1 MNAALEKVLYHLTQK
16 SNLTDIS
23 VDDLSH
29 LAKNYPFF
37 APAQLAL
44 AVKLKQ
50 DNDFE
55 SQTQLQKTALY
66 FSNLNW
72 LQYQLMNGEAKNF
85 RPSEINTSS
94 SATGSPAAPA
104 TAEEIKP
111 EPVREE
117 NKISE
122 EYKAFVPNIQ
132 ETADVADDK
141 QEKVVEA
148 HKTFAPPI
156 NEIIAADDEQ
166 EKTDEKNIAPVQRT
180 EIIEPPGSIDLK
192 IPSNNKTIRQPDT
205 LPPSFSGNFAKNI
218 FDPAV
223 NQMDKYSSLLSAQ
236 LSDFKKPVAENAKL
250 DFEMEPYYTIDYF
263 ASQGI
268 KVDLTKQPHDK
279 LTKQLLS
286 FTDWLKKMKTVSP
299 NPQDLGTDPELEK
312 AIQGIAQTS
321 NEAKEIATE
330 TMAEVFV
337 KQGKIDK
344 AVQLYIK
351 LSFLD
356 PEKSSYF
363 AAKIQQLK
371 GM

>member
-1 MNAALEKVLYHLTQK
+1 MNAALEKALYHLTQK
-16 SNLTDIS
+16 SNLSDIS
-23 VDDLSH
+23 VDELSH
-29 LAKNYPFF
+29 LVIQYPYF

-44 AVKLKQ
+44 AAKLKA
-50 DNDFE
+50 DN
-55 SQTQLQKTALY
+55 SYQASAQLQKTAVY
-66 FSNLNW
+66 FANPNW
-72 LQYQLMNGEAKNF
+72 LQYQLMNGEAKNL
-85 RPSEINTSS
+85 RIGEAASTNNTSPVS
-94 SATGSPAAPA
+94 NEPEVVIPIVEEKAAEPLL
-104 TAEEIKP
+104 EIDS
-111 EPVREE
+111 
-117 NKISE
+117 NIE
-122 EYKAFVPNIQ
+122 EYKAFIPHMQEMPTVESVKEMLHNIEEKKEEIVVPAPIQ
-132 ETADVADDK
+132 EIPV
-141 QEKVVEA
+141 EKPA
-148 HKTFAPPI
+148 RSF
-156 NEIIAADDEQ
+156 
-166 EKTDEKNIAPVQRT
+166 
-180 EIIEPPGSIDLK
+180 DLE
-192 IPSNNKTIRQPDT
+192 
-205 LPPSFSGNFAKNI
+205 PPSFTGTVQQNDPLPPTFPGNFEKNI
-218 FDPAV
+218 FDPAE
-223 NQMDKYSSLLSAQ
+223 NQMEKYASLLSNQ
-236 LSDFKKPVAENAKL
+236 VSNFKKPVEANAKL

-268 KVDLTKQPHDK
+268 KADLTQFPQDK
-279 LTKQLLS
+279 LTKQLLK
-286 FTDWLKKMKTVSP
+286 FTDWLKQMKTVSP

>member
-85 RPSEINTSS
+85 RPSEISTPS
-94 SATGSPAAPA
+94 SATVPPAAPA
-104 TAEEIKP
+104 VAEEIKP
-111 EPVREE
+111 DPVQEE
-117 NKISE
+117 NIVSE

-132 ETADVADDK
+132 ETPAAVA
-141 QEKVVEA
+141 EEN
-148 HKTFAPPI
+148 KTFEAPKAFASPI
-156 NEIIAADDEQ
+156 NETNVPADEW
-166 EKTDEKNIAPVQRT
+166 KKNIISVQRT
-180 EIIEPPGSIDLK
+180 EVIEPPRSIDLK
-192 IPSNNKTIRQPDT
+192 IPSNNKTIQQPDP
-205 LPPSFSGNFAKNI
+205 LPPTFSGNFAKNV
-218 FDPAV
+218 FDPAA

-236 LSDFKKPVAENAKL
+236 LSDFKKPVEENAKL

-268 KVDLTKQPHDK
+268 KVDLTKQPQDK
-279 LTKQLLS
+279 LTKQLLT

>member
-1 MNAALEKVLYHLTQK
+1 MNAALEKTLFHLTQK
-16 SNLTDIS
+16 SNLSDIS
-23 VDDLSH
+23 VEELSH
-29 LAKNYPFF
+29 LVHQYPYF

-50 DNDFE
+50 DNSFQ
-55 SQTQLQKTALY
+55 SQQQLQKTAIY
-66 FSNLNW
+66 IPNTNW
-72 LQYQLMNGEAKNF
+72 LQYQLMNGEAKKF
-85 RPSEINTSS
+85 SIDTV
-94 SATGSPAAPA
+94 SAENANERSLQQ
-104 TAEEIKP
+104 P
-111 EPVREE
+111 EPIVD
-117 NKISE
+117 
-122 EYKAFVPNIQ
+122 EYKAFTPHVQQIPSLESVI
-132 ETADVADDK
+132 ETMHGIDDK
-141 QEKVVEA
+141 QNKKIEQIIQPQPL
-148 HKTFAPPI
+148 PPQ
-156 NEIIAADDEQ
+156 D
-166 EKTDEKNIAPVQRT
+166 P
-180 EIIEPPGSIDLK
+180 EPLARSIDL
-192 IPSNNKTIRQPDT
+192 
-205 LPPSFSGNFAKNI
+205 PSFSSTDFQEKPLPPTYSGS
-218 FDPAV
+218 FDNLILDAY
-223 NQMDKYSSLLSAQ
+223 DKQSEKYASILSEQ
-236 LSDFKKPVAENAKL
+236 LSDFKKPLDENAKL

-268 KVDLTKQPHDK
+268 KVDLTQQPQDK
-279 LTKQLLS
+279 LTKQLLK

>member
-50 DNDFE
+50 NNDFE

-66 FSNLNW
+66 FPNINW

-85 RPSEINTSS
+85 KPNEINTSS
-94 SATGSPAAPA
+94 IATEVPAASA
-104 TAEEIKP
+104 NVEETKP
-111 EPVREE
+111 DRTGEE
-117 NKISE
+117 NKVFE
-122 EYKAFVPNIQ
+122 EYKAFTPNIQ
-132 ETADVADDK
+132 EIP
-141 QEKVVEA
+141 VVENKA
-148 HKTFAPPI
+148 SADTT
-156 NEIIAADDEQ
+156 IAASVNEASVDGDEQ
-166 EKTDEKNIAPVQRT
+166 EKTNEKNIAPV
-180 EIIEPPGSIDLK
+180 EPSGIVKTSSLIDSA
-192 IPSNNKTIRQPDT
+192 IPANNKINQQSNQS
-205 LPPSFSGNFAKNI
+205 LPASSENFSKNV
-218 FDPAV
+218 FDPAK

-236 LSDFKKPVAENAKL
+236 LSDFKKPVEENAKL

-268 KVDLTKQPHDK
+268 KVDLTKQPQDK
-279 LTKQLLS
+279 LTKQLLT

>member
-1 MNAALEKVLYHLTQK
+1 MNAALEKALYHLTQK
-16 SNLTDIS
+16 TNLNEIS
-23 VDDLSH
+23 VDELSH
-29 LAKNYPFF
+29 LVTQYPFF

-44 AVKLKQ
+44 AVKLKTENSFQ
-50 DNDFE
+50 A
-55 SQTQLQKTALY
+55 SAQLQKTAVY
-66 FSNLNW
+66 FANPNW
-72 LQYQLMNGEAKNF
+72 LQYQLMNGEAKNL
-85 RPSEINTSS
+85 RIAAADTAVARATAASTEPEAIIHEAKEI
-94 SATGSPAAPA
+94 
-104 TAEEIKP
+104 AEEIIP
-111 EPVREE
+111 AAGTEAFIPTTT
-117 NKISE
+117 E
-122 EYKAFVPNIQ
+122 EYKAFIPHWQDMPTVESVKETLHNIQ
-132 ETADVADDK
+132 EKKEEVVVTPAPIQEIQVDK
-141 QEKVVEA
+141 
-148 HKTFAPPI
+148 PPRSF
-156 NEIIAADDEQ
+156 DLEQ
-166 EKTDEKNIAPVQRT
+166 
-180 EIIEPPGSIDLK
+180 
-192 IPSNNKTIRQPDT
+192 PSYTGTLQQNDP
-205 LPPSFSGNFAKNI
+205 LPPTFPGNFERNI
-218 FDPAV
+218 FDPSE
-223 NQMDKYSSLLSAQ
+223 NQMEKYASLLSGQVAN
-236 LSDFKKPVAENAKL
+236 FKKPVEENAKL

-268 KVDLTKQPHDK
+268 KADLTQFPQDK
-279 LTKQLLS
+279 LTKQLLK
-286 FTDWLKKMKTVSP
+286 FTDWLKQMKTVSP

>member
-1 MNAALEKVLYHLTQK
+1 MNAALEKALYHLTQK
-16 SNLTDIS
+16 SNLSDIS
-23 VDDLSH
+23 VDELSH
-29 LAKNYPFF
+29 LVIQYPYF

-44 AVKLKQ
+44 AAKLKS
-50 DNDFE
+50 DN
-55 SQTQLQKTALY
+55 SYQASAQLQKTAV
-66 FSNLNW
+66 FFANPNW
-72 LQYQLMNGEAKNF
+72 LQYQLMNGEAKNL
-85 RPSEINTSS
+85 RIASAEIPT
-94 SATGSPAAPA
+94 
-104 TAEEIKP
+104 TAISNEP
-111 EPVREE
+111 EPVIPVVKEKTPDPLFE
-117 NKISE
+117 IDSNIE
-122 EYKAFVPNIQ
+122 EYKAFIPHMQEMPTVESVKEMLHNIEEKKEEIAVAPAPIQ
-132 ETADVADDK
+132 EIPV
-141 QEKVVEA
+141 EKPA
-148 HKTFAPPI
+148 RSF
-156 NEIIAADDEQ
+156 DL
-166 EKTDEKNIAPVQRT
+166 
-180 EIIEPPGSIDLK
+180 EPPSYTGTVQQND
-192 IPSNNKTIRQPDT
+192 P
-205 LPPSFSGNFAKNI
+205 LPPTFPGNFEKNI
-218 FDPAV
+218 FDPAE
-223 NQMDKYSSLLSAQ
+223 NQMEKYASLLSNQ
-236 LSDFKKPVAENAKL
+236 VSNFKKPVEENAKL

-268 KVDLTKQPHDK
+268 KADLTQFPQDK
-279 LTKQLLS
+279 LTKQLLK
-286 FTDWLKKMKTVSP
+286 FTDWLKQMKTVSP

>member
-29 LAKNYPFF
+29 LAQNYPFF

-50 DNDFE
+50 DDSFE
-55 SQTQLQKTALY
+55 SHTQLQKTALY
-66 FSNLNW
+66 FTNLNW
-72 LQYQLMNGEAKNF
+72 LQYQLLNGEAKNF
-85 RPSEINTSS
+85 KPSETNTSS
-94 SATGSPAAPA
+94 SETESAAAPA
-104 TAEEIKP
+104 IVEEIKTD
-111 EPVREE
+111 PVQEE
-117 NKISE
+117 TKTIE
-122 EYKAFVPNIQ
+122 EYKAFTPNIQ
-132 ETADVADDK
+132 ETPAAVIDENIK
-141 QEKVVEA
+141 GEA
-148 HKTFAPPI
+148 YKAFTPHIHEATAEDEEQGET
-156 NEIIAADDEQ
+156 NENDIVS
-166 EKTDEKNIAPVQRT
+166 VQKT
-180 EIIEPPGSIDLK
+180 EITEPPRSIDLE
-192 IPSNNKTIRQPDT
+192 IPSYIKTVQQDDP
-205 LPPSFSGNFAKNI
+205 LPPVFPGNFSKNV
-218 FDPAV
+218 FDPAE
-223 NQMDKYSSLLSAQ
+223 NQMEKYASLLSSQ
-236 LSDFKKPVAENAKL
+236 VSNFKRPVEENAKL

-268 KVDLTKQPHDK
+268 KVDLTKQPQDK
-279 LTKQLLS
+279 LTKQLLT

>member
-1 MNAALEKVLYHLTQK
+1 MNAALEKALYHLTQK
-16 SNLTDIS
+16 SNLSDIS
-23 VDDLSH
+23 VDELSH
-29 LAKNYPFF
+29 LVIQYPYF

-44 AVKLKQ
+44 AVKLKA
-50 DNDFE
+50 DNSFQA
-55 SQTQLQKTALY
+55 SAQLQKTAVY
-66 FSNLNW
+66 FANPNW
-72 LQYQLMNGEAKNF
+72 LQYQLMNGEAKNL
-85 RPSEINTSS
+85 RIAAVDTVTTTIPTSNEPES
-94 SATGSPAAPA
+94 TAPV
-104 TAEEIKP
+104 AEEKAP
-111 EPVREE
+111 EPTFEIDS
-117 NKISE
+117 NIE
-122 EYKAFVPNIQ
+122 EYKAFIPHMQEMPTVESVKEMLHNIEEKKEEIVVVPEAIQ
-132 ETADVADDK
+132 EIPV
-141 QEKVVEA
+141 EK
-148 HKTFAPPI
+148 PPRSF
-156 NEIIAADDEQ
+156 DL
-166 EKTDEKNIAPVQRT
+166 
-180 EIIEPPGSIDLK
+180 EPPSYTATVQQND
-192 IPSNNKTIRQPDT
+192 P
-205 LPPSFSGNFAKNI
+205 LPPTFPGNFEKNI
-218 FDPAV
+218 FDPSE
-223 NQMDKYSSLLSAQ
+223 NQMEKYASLLSNQ
-236 LSDFKKPVAENAKL
+236 VSNFKKPVEENAKL

-268 KVDLTKQPHDK
+268 KADLTQFPQDK
-279 LTKQLLS
+279 LTKQLLK
-286 FTDWLKKMKTVSP
+286 FTDWLKQMKTVSP

>member
-1 MNAALEKVLYHLTQK
+1 MNAALEKALYHLTQK

-23 VDDLSH
+23 VDELSH
-29 LAKNYPFF
+29 LSNNYPFF
-37 APAQLAL
+37 APVQLAL

-50 DNDFE
+50 DNSFQ
-55 SQTQLQKTALY
+55 SQIQLQKTALY
-66 FSNLNW
+66 FGNLNW
-72 LQYQLMNGEAKNF
+72 LQFQLLNGELKNF
-85 RPSEINTSS
+85 EPSETNSLPLAQEEFNVPS
-94 SATGSPAAPA
+94 RV
-104 TAEEIKP
+104 EEIKSNILP
-111 EPVREE
+111 QENEPV
-117 NKISE
+117 E
-122 EYKAFVPNIQ
+122 EYKAFTPNIQ
-132 ETADVADDK
+132 ETPVIAA
-141 QEKVVEA
+141 ENKVFEEYKAFTPNIPETPIV
-148 HKTFAPPI
+148 HFAKEEPEE
-156 NEIIAADDEQ
+156 NIIASIPE
-166 EKTDEKNIAPVQRT
+166 P
-180 EIIEPPGSIDLK
+180 EIQEPPRSIDIE
-192 IPSNNKTIRQPDT
+192 IPSYIKTVQQSDP
-205 LPPSFSGNFAKNI
+205 LPPTFSGNFSKNI
-218 FDPAV
+218 FDPAE
-223 NQMDKYSSLLSAQ
+223 NQMEKYASLLSTQ
-236 LSDFKKPVAENAKL
+236 VSDFKKPVEENAKL

-268 KVDLTKQPHDK
+268 KVDLTQQPQDK
-279 LTKQLLS
+279 LTKQLLT